1 MNIKEKTKKN
11 LRRKQRTRSEIK
23 GNQTR
28 PRLSVFRSNRHIE
41 VQLIDDESARTLAFA
56 GDKEVKNKNKS
67 IKNIDVGFE
76 VGKLIAKKAKELGI
90 EKVIFDRGAYKYHGQ
105 VKRVAE
111 GAREGGLNYNLFL
124 IKLC

>member
-76 VGKLIAKKAKELGI
+76 VGKLIAKKATQLGI

-111 GAREGGLNYNLFL
+111 GAREGGL
-124 IKLC
+124 KL